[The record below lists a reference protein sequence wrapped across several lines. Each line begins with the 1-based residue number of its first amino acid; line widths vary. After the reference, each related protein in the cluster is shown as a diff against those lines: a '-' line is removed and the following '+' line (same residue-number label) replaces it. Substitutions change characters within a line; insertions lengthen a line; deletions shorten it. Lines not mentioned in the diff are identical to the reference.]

1 MGGHA
6 YATVRVRGQICRA
19 DSILPPLC
27 PIQIILNLKHQT
39 GVALHTCNAST
50 TAEGGTGQQREDT
63 LWQPLAYTGTLL
75 PRPLTHTY
83 VHTER
88 HSCRPNYWVWWSDLV
103 RERACCQIWC
113 PEFNPWKPH
122 DWKRESNPA
131 SFLWS
136 PQICFST
143 QGHGVRGKE
152 RFKRTKDKEKK
163 VS

>member
-1 MGGHA
+1 MHMPL
-6 YATVRVRGQICRA
+6 YVLEDKFVELTPSFHLYVQFKLY
-19 DSILPPLC
+19 SIWSTKLV
-27 PIQIILNLKHQT
+27 
-39 GVALHTCNAST
+39 VASHTCNAST

-152 RFKRTKDKEKK
+152 RLKRTKDKEKK